1 MMIDIVELAK
11 ITGALLTIGGV
22 LLAVFK
28 FVESTKKN
36 NEHQN
41 EEIRKIKREQTLT
54 VYALRAC
61 LNGLHQQGCNGE
73 VTKALEKLDK
83 HINQAAHDD
92 FE

>member
-1 MMIDIVELAK
+1 MIDIVELAK

-28 FVESTKKN
+28 FVENTKKN

-41 EEIRKIKREQTLT
+41 SEIRKIKKEQTLT

-73 VTKALEKLDK
+73 VTQALEKLDK
-83 HINQAAHDD
+83 HINQAAHD
-92 FE
+92 ELE